1 MKRLLVAIDGSPAS
15 RRAVQIAAQI
25 ALAERA
31 SVYLV
36 HVPRTGELR
45 AAEGC
50 EQGALRDLTQAGVD
64 AHLEI
69 RGGDAADEIV
79 AAAHSTRAGLLVMGS
94 RGRSAVG
101 GLLLGSV
108 SQDVAARASC
118 PVLLVRA
125 DADVAAP
132 IHKILLAVE
141 GIAGSESLL
150 AITADL
156 AKSLKAMVV
165 AVHASYPRGE
175 DLERSLYHAR
185 RTHGEQAVAAAVAK
199 LRHSGI
205 DAGEMKLTTR
215 SGISRALAAC
225 ADSIGAGLIVIGA
238 HNSNRVG
245 EGAGTDLSMAV
256 LRRTRRPVLVTRER

>member
-15 RRAVQIAAQI
+15 RRAVQMAAQI
-25 ALAERA
+25 AMAERA
-31 SVYLV
+31 SVYVV
-36 HVPRTGELR
+36 HVPRTDEFN
-45 AAEGC
+45 AAEDC
-50 EQGALRDLTQAGVD
+50 EQAALRELAQAGVD

-108 SQDVAARASC
+108 SQDVAARATC

-125 DADVAAP
+125 DADLAAP
-132 IHKILLAVE
+132 VHAILLAIE
-141 GIAGSESLL
+141 GIAGSDSLL
-150 AITADL
+150 AVTADL
-156 AKSLKAMVV
+156 AKSLKAKVV
-165 AVHASYPRGE
+165 VVHASYPRGE
-175 DLERSLYHAR
+175 DLERSLYHAL

-199 LRHSGI
+199 LRRSGV
-205 DAGEMKLTTR
+205 DAGEMTLTTR
-215 SGISRALAAC
+215 SGISRALATC

-238 HNSNRVG
+238 HSPNRVG

-256 LRRTRRPVLVTRER
+256 SRRTTRPVLVTRER